1 MTFSLGLLGMMA
13 GLKQKLCPCLLSRL
27 IGIGRGRL
35 DPRQETLNGL
45 DVGPAGNYLL
55 ELRATL
61 LVRVLSFS
69 QVVFAL
75 MALQTCLLGQA
86 IAFGLAISLGDL
98 FHEAPLS
105 RWHQRYLALDR
116 LMIFS
121 PLHPRWP
128 TSSRA
133 TAVASPLRRSSSSG
147 LSQRG
152 LLSR

>member
-1 MTFSLGLLGMMA
+1 
-13 GLKQKLCPCLLSRL
+13 
-27 IGIGRGRL
+27 
-35 DPRQETLNGL
+35 
-45 DVGPAGNYLL
+45 
-55 ELRATL
+55 
-61 LVRVLSFS
+61 
-69 QVVFAL
+69 
-75 MALQTCLLGQA
+75 
-86 IAFGLAISLGDL
+86 
-98 FHEAPLS
+98 
-105 RWHQRYLALDR
+105 LALDR